1 MAKYFKLF
9 FASLLLL
16 CVSFCFNNF
25 YGTAYSAAKAGEK
38 NITSQPAVDNEAVKN
53 AAEKTATAGK
63 KKVTEASAEATV
75 KSAADKTAQPSGEAP
90 AKTGDK
96 PTPSIVRKSVKIS
109 AVGDCTI
116 G

>member
-1 MAKYFKLF
+1 MAKFFKLF

-16 CVSFCFNNF
+16 CVTFCFNNF

-38 NITSQPAVDNEAVKN
+38 NIPSQPAVENGAVKN
-53 AAEKTATAGK
+53 AAEKTAAADKEKTA
-63 KKVTEASAEATV
+63 EAPAEATV

-96 PTPSIVRKSVKIS
+96 PSPSIVR
-109 AVGDCTI
+109 
-116 G
+116 